1 MPSVPLMQHLSH
13 PLWNDCFTEEISWYS
28 GRCKS
33 IVCQKYFE
41 LPEPIE
47 SERENFNIN
56 GFWKGGIL
64 PLELVM
70 SHALL

>member
-1 MPSVPLMQHLSH
+1 MH
-13 PLWNDCFTEEISWYS
+13 CFTEEISWYS

-33 IVCQKYFE
+33 IVCQRYFE
-41 LPEPIE
+41 LPEPAVE
-47 SERENFNIN
+47 HGREKNDIN
-56 GFWKGGIL
+56 GFWEGGIL